1 MAWLKPRCY
10 RYDAFFLQ
18 NNLRSCWICISS
30 PADLHSPLQAGDS
43 SPAAEAV
50 APAAQPAAAPAAFFG
65 GGASS
70 GAGAGAGAAA
80 GGSFGGSDEPSPLV
94 EFNKRFREA
103 CEAKDAAERDAKT
116 ARRAAGKAALKS
128 LNEERNKA
136 IATRK
141 ASNRGEEAAKAR
153 SEKEG
158 MAGEPWQRV
167 FSLVDVHK
175 EGGAGG
181 AGAGAEEGAA
191 GGAGRK
197 KGKEHAVDAAT
208 DTSRM
213 KDVLIAVK
221 NTPPPAATA

>member
-1 MAWLKPRCY
+1 M
-10 RYDAFFLQ
+10 
-18 NNLRSCWICISS
+18 
-30 PADLHSPLQAGDS
+30 QAGDS

-50 APAAQPAAAPAAFFG
+50 APAPQPAAAPAAFFG

-103 CEAKDAAERDAKT
+103 CEAKDAAERDAKA

-128 LNEERNKA
+128 LNDERNKA
-136 IATRK
+136 IASRK

-153 SEKEG
+153 AEKEG
-158 MAGEPWQRV
+158 AAGEPWQRV

-175 EGGAGG
+175 EGGAAGG
-181 AGAGAEEGAA
+181 AGAGAEEGAGA
-191 GGAGRK
+191 GAGRK
-197 KGKEHAVDAAT
+197 KGKGEAADAAT

-221 NTPPPAATA
+221 NTPPPAPTA